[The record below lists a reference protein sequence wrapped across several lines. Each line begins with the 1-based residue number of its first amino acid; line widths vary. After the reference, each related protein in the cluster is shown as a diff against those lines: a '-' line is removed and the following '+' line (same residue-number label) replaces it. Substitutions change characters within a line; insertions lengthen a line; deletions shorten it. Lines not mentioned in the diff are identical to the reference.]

1 LGDNLQTKDGS
12 KPTEEVLGGK
22 TAVGIYFSAHWCPP
36 CRGFTPKL
44 AEMYTKTFKGK
55 GMEIVFVSSDRD
67 TSSFEEYYGE
77 QPWCALPYEQ
87 RELKDSLNK
96 KFKVKGIPSFVI
108 LGADGAVITTEGRS
122 AVMEDPEGKSYPW
135 HPLSAEEKKKEIL
148 ESLGSDL
155 VGKTNGKFIGLYF
168 SAHWCP
174 PCRGFTPKL
183 AEWYKNGLK
192 EKMEII
198 FVSSDRDQKS
208 FDEYFAE
215 MPWLSLPFDKR
226 EAKDKLSKICEV
238 EGIPSFAVLKPDGS
252 ILTTDG
258 RSKVGGD
265 PTGASLPDGWLPQPF
280 NDVNDDPSDLNDE
293 KCIIALG
300 GDALMAEA
308 VKAVAAET
316 YEAAGKDISAMP
328 YRFFKGP
335 DGGVTQQIRHLTKID
350 GDKLVFLDI
359 DSDGAF
365 YVCDKASPSAADVKA
380 FIAEVSAGKVERK
393 QLQK

>member
-1 LGDNLQTKDGS
+1 
-12 KPTEEVLGGK
+12 
-22 TAVGIYFSAHWCPP
+22 
-36 CRGFTPKL
+36 
-44 AEMYTKTFKGK
+44 
-55 GMEIVFVSSDRD
+55 
-67 TSSFEEYYGE
+67 
-77 QPWCALPYEQ
+77 
-87 RELKDSLNK
+87 
-96 KFKVKGIPSFVI
+96 
-108 LGADGAVITTEGRS
+108 
-122 AVMEDPEGKSYPW
+122 
-135 HPLSAEEKKKEIL
+135 
-148 ESLGSDL
+148 
-155 VGKTNGKFIGLYF
+155 
-168 SAHWCP
+168 
-174 PCRGFTPKL
+174 L

-226 EAKDKLSKICEV
+226 EAKDKLSKFCEV

-300 GDALMAEA
+300 GNALMAEA

-316 YEAAGKDISAMP
+316 FEAAGKDISAMP

-335 DGGVTQQIRHLTKID
+335 DGGVAQQIRHLTKID
-350 GDKLVFLDI
+350 GDKLIFLDI

-365 YVCDKASPSAADVKA
+365 YVCDNASSSAADVKA
-380 FIAEVSAGKVERK
+380 FIAEVTAGKIERK
-393 QLQK
+393 QIQK